1 MFKEI
6 IGNIQSYL
14 SKYQVT
20 PSEKPKA
27 ASNNDDVE
35 KALHGMEKWFFL
47 KTRHKAKPHITPNE
61 YVPIDS
67 PIIDDLGFKHTPD
80 DLPIFE
86 RLETIEPIPPLEEK
100 LGGIEEIES
109 KSTEEVFDDAR
120 SRWLLE
126 KRNLKLAK
134 KEEDKRLKEDYATR
148 YKNFK
153 QQIGLTIGLG

>member
-14 SKYQVT
+14 NKYQVT
-20 PSEKPKA
+20 SSEKPK
-27 ASNNDDVE
+27 NDDVE
-35 KALHGMEKWFFL
+35 KALKGMEKWFFL
-47 KTRHKAKPHITPNE
+47 KTRHNVKPHITLQEWPLL
-61 YVPIDS
+61 YVPIES
-67 PIIDDLGFKHTPD
+67 
-80 DLPIFE
+80 PIFE
-86 RLETIEPIPPLEEK
+86 RIEIIEPLPPMDVK
-100 LGGIEEIES
+100 IEEVES

-126 KRNLKLAK
+126 KKNLKLAK
-134 KEEDKRLKEDYATR
+134 KEEDARLKEDYASR